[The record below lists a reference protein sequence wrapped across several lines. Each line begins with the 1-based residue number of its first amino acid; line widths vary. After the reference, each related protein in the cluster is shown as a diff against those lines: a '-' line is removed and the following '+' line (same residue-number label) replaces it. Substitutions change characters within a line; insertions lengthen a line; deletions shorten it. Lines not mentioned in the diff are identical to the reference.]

1 MSMFASTA
9 GLPVVGPLRGL
20 IWLARQV
27 ATAAEQEMND
37 PVRIEAALL
46 ALERRLM
53 AGEIDEAAFE
63 AEEAVLLAR
72 LARPSDTADE
82 GGLPAAPADP
92 AGQTGA
98 PR

>member
-1 MSMFASTA
+1 MSMFGSTA

-27 ATAAEQEMND
+27 AAAAEQEMND
-37 PVRIEAALL
+37 PARLEAALL
-46 ALERRLM
+46 ALERRLT

-72 LARPSDTADE
+72 LASPRAAE
-82 GGLPAAPADP
+82 GEGFAGSHLPA
-92 AGQTGA
+92 TGGIEA
-98 PR
+98 KR